1 MQASSGA
8 IATLVAAVIAAAGLA
23 GGRAAAQD
31 DAPASLDGIRGED
44 GSFTPISANVKVFPI
59 VDNAESCVYD
69 ADRGL
74 VLALNRA
81 AQPREALDDAY
92 VSMIRSDGTVE
103 TEKWEADG
111 LVMNQPYGS
120 AIAGG
125 LLYVADRDGGT
136 SMDNP
141 SRAVLRVFD
150 LATGAKTREVAVD
163 SPGLND
169 IAVGPDGTV
178 YATQTN
184 LGRGKK
190 EKPDP
195 ENWRVFAIAPDD
207 TVTVLVK
214 GEPLMM
220 PNGIEVD
227 DAGNIV
233 VVNTGDAA
241 VVTFS
246 PEGAALKTEEA
257 AQAGSDGLVLMPDGT
272 KYVGSIRQG
281 GISRIAPDGTAE
293 LIATGIPG
301 AASMCYDAGANALVV
316 PLGMNDAVAVV
327 ALD

>member
-1 MQASSGA
+1 MQASGT
-8 IATLVAAVIAAAGLA
+8 IATLAAAVIAAAGIA
-23 GGRAAAQD
+23 GAAAAQD
-31 DAPASLDGIRGED
+31 DAPARLDGVEAED
-44 GSFTPISANVKVFPI
+44 GSFTPISENVKVFP
-59 VDNAESCVYD
+59 VADNAESCVWD
-69 ADRGL
+69 ESRGA
-74 VLALNRA
+74 VLLLNRG
-81 AQPREALDDAY
+81 AQPRDALDDGY
-92 VSMIRSDGTVE
+92 VSVLHADGTA
-103 TEKWEADG
+103 EKWEADG

-136 SMDNP
+136 SMKDP

-150 LATGAKTREVAVD
+150 LATGAPVRAVPVD

-190 EKPDP
+190 EEPDP
-195 ENWRVFAIAPDD
+195 ANWKVFAIAPDD
-207 TVTVLVK
+207 AVSVLIA
-214 GEPLMM
+214 GAPLNL
-220 PNGIEVD
+220 PNGIEVAAD
-227 DAGNIV
+227 GTLV

-246 PEGAALKTEEA
+246 PAGEVLKTEEA
-257 AQAGSDGLVLMPDGT
+257 AQPGSDGLVLMADGT

-281 GISRIAPDGTAE
+281 GISRIAADGTAE

-301 AASMCYDAGANALVV
+301 AASMCLDPVANALVV
-316 PLGMNDAVAVV
+316 PLGMNDAVAIVG
-327 ALD
+327 LE